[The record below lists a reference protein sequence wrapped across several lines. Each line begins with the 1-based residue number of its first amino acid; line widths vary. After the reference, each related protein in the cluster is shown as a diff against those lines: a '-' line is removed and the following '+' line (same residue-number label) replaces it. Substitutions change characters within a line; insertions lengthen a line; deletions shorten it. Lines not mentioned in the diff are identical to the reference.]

1 MILEQ
6 KRIYS
11 KSWTRVLYHIFS
23 SDTDIPRS
31 ILDAPGKLGDRYCRM
46 IKEKFAGFNKE
57 MDEITAAQRL
67 ERANSY
73 STTSPLPV
81 KSPRNIF
88 KFFYSRTI
96 FCQISTMAR
105 QKYCSEKAFTFWYST
120 PSSMHLSKKA
130 LRKEP
135 PPLVVQL
142 YQIIS
147 NYQKPPW
154 PSRRRTYILPFDF
167 YLI

>member
-1 MILEQ
+1 MGVVSLAEPDCEENYNDMILEQ

-73 STTSPLPV
+73 LTTRELPGV
-81 KSPRNIF
+81 ALANCAISHIF
-88 KFFYSRTI
+88 TI
-96 FCQISTMAR
+96 IQI
-105 QKYCSEKAFTFWYST
+105 KLLK
-120 PSSMHLSKKA
+120 
-130 LRKEP
+130 
-135 PPLVVQL
+135 
-142 YQIIS
+142 
-147 NYQKPPW
+147 
-154 PSRRRTYILPFDF
+154 
-167 YLI
+167 

>member
-1 MILEQ
+1 MAEPDCEENYNDMILEQ

-73 STTSPLPV
+73 LSTSPPSV
-81 KSPRNIF
+81 KFPRNIF
-88 KFFYSRTI
+88 MFFI
-96 FCQISTMAR
+96 AGQFFV
-105 QKYCSEKAFTFWYST
+105 K
-120 PSSMHLSKKA
+120 
-130 LRKEP
+130 
-135 PPLVVQL
+135 
-142 YQIIS
+142 
-147 NYQKPPW
+147 
-154 PSRRRTYILPFDF
+154 
-167 YLI
+167 

>member
-1 MILEQ
+1 MAAKFNNLQTLNFRSLQRSGLLGVVSLAEPDCEENYNDMILEQ

-73 STTSPLPV
+73 LTISPLH
-81 KSPRNIF
+81 R
-88 KFFYSRTI
+88 
-96 FCQISTMAR
+96 
-105 QKYCSEKAFTFWYST
+105 
-120 PSSMHLSKKA
+120 
-130 LRKEP
+130 
-135 PPLVVQL
+135 
-142 YQIIS
+142 
-147 NYQKPPW
+147 
-154 PSRRRTYILPFDF
+154 
-167 YLI
+167 